1 MFLCGNVV
9 YFRYRID
16 KAGEKTPWLFFILNS
31 STPLIWIIYD
41 FRIVNNRRKKAV
53 SPECTLSKE
62 PQMETGFDTEFGWRS
77 EDRVIDGLNLFKT
90 RHRQQL
96 HDNFVELFHAFV
108 ELN

>member
-1 MFLCGNVV
+1 
-9 YFRYRID
+9 
-16 KAGEKTPWLFFILNS
+16 
-31 STPLIWIIYD
+31 
-41 FRIVNNRRKKAV
+41 
-53 SPECTLSKE
+53 
-62 PQMETGFDTEFGWRS
+62 METGFDTEFGWRS